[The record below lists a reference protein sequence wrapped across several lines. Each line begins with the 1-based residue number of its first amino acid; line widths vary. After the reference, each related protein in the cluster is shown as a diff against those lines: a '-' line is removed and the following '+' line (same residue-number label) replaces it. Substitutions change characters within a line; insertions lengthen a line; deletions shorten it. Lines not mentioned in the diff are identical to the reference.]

1 MSILL
6 PYTRGMRTGAPSVLD
21 FGGVLTPPGGGATQ
35 RFNRVGD
42 RYTLTVTPPLLR
54 SEPDGRVYVSRL
66 RRALR
71 EGAIFA
77 FPQDG
82 LVIGSPGSPL
92 VNGAGQTGTTLNID
106 GMTPGYIVREG
117 QFFSI
122 IIGGRRYLYAARAQT
137 AANGSGQIAL
147 PIEVPLRVSPTD
159 NAVCEFAAPMIE
171 GFLAGDEVR
180 WELLREP
187 FIQIPDFTITEA
199 E

>member
-6 PYTRGMRTGAPSVLD
+6 PYVRGMRTGAPSVMA
-21 FGGVLTPPGGGATQ
+21 FGGVMTPPGGGAAQ
-35 RFNRVGD
+35 MLKRVGD
-42 RYTLTVTPPLLR
+42 RYTLTVTPPLMR
-54 SEPDGRVYVSRL
+54 SEPDGRIYVARL

-77 FPQDG
+77 FPQDQ
-82 LVIGSPGSPL
+82 LTIGTPGSPL
-92 VNGAGQTGTTLNID
+92 VNGAGQTGMTLNID
-106 GMTPGYIVREG
+106 GFTAGYIVREG

-122 IIGGRRYLYAARAQT
+122 IIGGRRYLYAAAAQT

-147 PIEVPLRVSPTD
+147 PIEVPIRLSPTD
-159 NAVCEFAAPMIE
+159 NAVCEFATPMIE
-171 GFLAGDEVR
+171 GFLSGNEVR

>member
-6 PYTRGMRTGAPSVLD
+6 PYTRGMRSAVPSVLD
-21 FGGVLTPPGGGATQ
+21 FGGVQAPPGGGAMQ
-35 RFNRVGD
+35 KLNRVGD

-54 SEPDGRVYVSRL
+54 SEPEGRIYASRL
-66 RRALR
+66 RRAKR

-82 LVIGSPGSPL
+82 LVIGNPGTPL
-92 VNGAGQTGTTLNID
+92 VSGAGQTGMTLDID
-106 GMTPGYIVREG
+106 GMTPGYVVCEG

-122 IIGGRRYLYAARAQT
+122 IIGGRRYLYAAAAQT
-137 AANGSGQIAL
+137 AVNGAGQIAL
-147 PIEVPLRVSPTD
+147 PIEVPVRVSPGD
-159 NAVCEFAAPMIE
+159 NAVCEFATPMIE
-171 GFLAGDEVR
+171 GFLSGDDVR